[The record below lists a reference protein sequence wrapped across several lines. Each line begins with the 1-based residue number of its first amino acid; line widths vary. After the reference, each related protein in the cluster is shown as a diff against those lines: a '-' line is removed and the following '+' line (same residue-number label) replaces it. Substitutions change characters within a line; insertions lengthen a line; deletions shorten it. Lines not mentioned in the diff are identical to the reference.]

1 MEFDSPFLPVLI
13 ITLAAFFSSMVTA
26 IVGAGGGTALL
37 LLMLYMVPAGNVVA
51 VHGCIQLVSNFA
63 RVAMF
68 WRHMHWPVIVRFV
81 IPMPAGVY
89 LGLQIYEMMDH
100 DGLQLVIASF
110 VLLSLVIRPPSSPE
124 ARGLPKGIYYVTGFF
139 IGAANIIV
147 GVLSPIL
154 GAILRLE
161 RLPKEQLV
169 GTLGFFGFA
178 GNVFKIAGFAFVGFA
193 FAPYA
198 VVVACASLATIA
210 GTYAGKRLLA
220 GISSRTFTIAF
231 QIMLGAMA
239 TRLIWTALS

>member
-1 MEFDSPFLPVLI
+1 MEFDSSFLPVLI

-178 GNVFKIAGFAFVGFA
+178 GICSGDR
-193 FAPYA
+193 
-198 VVVACASLATIA
+198 
-210 GTYAGKRLLA
+210 GK
-220 GISSRTFTIAF
+220 
-231 QIMLGAMA
+231 
-239 TRLIWTALS
+239 

>member
-1 MEFDSPFLPVLI
+1 MEFDASLSSLG
-13 ITLAAFFSSMVTA
+13 ITLAAFLASMVTA
-26 IVGAGGGTALL
+26 VVGAGGGTALL
-37 LLMLYMVPAGNVVA
+37 LLMLYMIPAGNVVA

-63 RVAMF
+63 RVVLF

-89 LGLQIYEMMDH
+89 LGLHIYEMMDQ
-100 DGLQLVIASF
+100 DSLQLVIASF

-124 ARGLPKGIYYVTGFF
+124 ATGVPKAVYYVTGFF

-161 RLPKEQLV
+161 RLPKEHLV

-178 GNVFKIAGFAFVGFA
+178 GNVFKIAGFAFVGFS

-198 VVVACASLATIA
+198 AMVVCASLATIA

-220 GISSRTFTIAF
+220 GISSRTFTVAF

-239 TRLIWTALS
+239 ARLIWTAF

>member
-1 MEFDSPFLPVLI
+1 MEFDASLSILV
-13 ITLAAFFSSMVTA
+13 ITLAAFLASMVTA
-26 IVGAGGGTALL
+26 VVGAGGGTALL
-37 LLMLYMVPAGNVVA
+37 LLMLYMIPAGNVVA

-63 RVAMF
+63 RVVLF

-89 LGLQIYEMMDH
+89 LGLHIYEMMDQ
-100 DGLQLVIASF
+100 DSLQLVIASF

-124 ARGLPKGIYYVTGFF
+124 ATGVPKAVYYVTGFF

-161 RLPKEQLV
+161 RLPKEHLV

-178 GNVFKIAGFAFVGFA
+178 GNVFKIAGFAFVGFS

-198 VVVACASLATIA
+198 AMVVCASLATIA

-220 GISSRTFTIAF
+220 GISSRTFTVAF

-239 TRLIWTALS
+239 ARLIWTAF

>member
-1 MEFDSPFLPVLI
+1 MEFDASLSILV
-13 ITLAAFFSSMVTA
+13 ITLAAFLASMVTA
-26 IVGAGGGTALL
+26 VVGAGGGTALL
-37 LLMLYMVPAGNVVA
+37 LLMLYMIPAGNVVA

-63 RVAMF
+63 RVVLF

-89 LGLQIYEMMDH
+89 LGLHIYEMMDQ
-100 DGLQLVIASF
+100 DSLQLVIASF

-124 ARGLPKGIYYVTGFF
+124 ATGVPKAVYYATGFF

-161 RLPKEQLV
+161 RLPKEHLV

-178 GNVFKIAGFAFVGFA
+178 GNVFKIAGFAFVGFS

-198 VVVACASLATIA
+198 AMVVCASLATIA

-220 GISSRTFTIAF
+220 GISSRTFTVAF

-239 TRLIWTALS
+239 ARLIWTAF

>member
-1 MEFDSPFLPVLI
+1 MEFDASLSILV
-13 ITLAAFFSSMVTA
+13 ITLAAFLASMVTA
-26 IVGAGGGTALL
+26 VVGAGGGTALL
-37 LLMLYMVPAGNVVA
+37 LLMLYMIPAGNVVA

-63 RVAMF
+63 RVVLF

-89 LGLQIYEMMDH
+89 LGLQIYEMMDQ
-100 DGLQLVIASF
+100 DSLQLVIASF

-124 ARGLPKGIYYVTGFF
+124 ATGVPKAVYYVTGFF

-161 RLPKEQLV
+161 RLPKEHLV

-178 GNVFKIAGFAFVGFA
+178 GNVFKIAGFAFVGFS

-198 VVVACASLATIA
+198 AMVVCASLATIA

-220 GISSRTFTIAF
+220 GISSRTFTVAF

-239 TRLIWTALS
+239 ARLIWAAF

>member
-1 MEFDSPFLPVLI
+1 MEFDASLSILV
-13 ITLAAFFSSMVTA
+13 ITLAAFLASMVTA
-26 IVGAGGGTALL
+26 VVGAGGGTALL
-37 LLMLYMVPAGNVVA
+37 LLMLYMIPAGNVVA

-63 RVAMF
+63 RVVLF

-89 LGLQIYEMMDH
+89 LGLHIYEMMDQ
-100 DGLQLVIASF
+100 DSLQLVIASF
-110 VLLSLVIRPPSSPE
+110 VLLSLVIRPSSSPK
-124 ARGLPKGIYYVTGFF
+124 ATGVPKAVYYATGFF

-161 RLPKEQLV
+161 RLPKEHLV

-178 GNVFKIAGFAFVGFA
+178 GNVFKIAGFAFVGFS

-198 VVVACASLATIA
+198 AMVVCASLATIA

-220 GISSRTFTIAF
+220 GISSRTFTVAF

-239 TRLIWTALS
+239 ARLIWTAF

>member
-1 MEFDSPFLPVLI
+1 MEFDASLSILV
-13 ITLAAFFSSMVTA
+13 ITLAAFLASMVTA
-26 IVGAGGGTALL
+26 VVGAGGGPALL
-37 LLMLYMVPAGNVVA
+37 LLLLYMIPTGNVVA

-63 RVAMF
+63 RVVLF

-89 LGLQIYEMMDH
+89 LGLHIYEMMDQ
-100 DGLQLVIASF
+100 DSLQLVIASF

-124 ARGLPKGIYYVTGFF
+124 ATGVPKAVYYVTGFF

-161 RLPKEQLV
+161 RLPKEHLV

-178 GNVFKIAGFAFVGFA
+178 GNVFKIAGFAFVGFS

-198 VVVACASLATIA
+198 AMVVCASLATIA

-220 GISSRTFTIAF
+220 GISSRTFTVAF

-239 TRLIWTALS
+239 ARLIWTAF

>member
-1 MEFDSPFLPVLI
+1 MEFDASLSILV
-13 ITLAAFFSSMVTA
+13 ITLAAFLASMVTA
-26 IVGAGGGTALL
+26 VVGAGGGTALL
-37 LLMLYMVPAGNVVA
+37 LLMLYMIPAGNVVA

-63 RVAMF
+63 RVVLF

-89 LGLQIYEMMDH
+89 LGLHIYEMMDQ
-100 DGLQLVIASF
+100 DSLQLVIASF

-124 ARGLPKGIYYVTGFF
+124 ATGVPKAVYYVTGFF

-161 RLPKEQLV
+161 RLPKERLV

-178 GNVFKIAGFAFVGFA
+178 GNVFKIAGFAFVGFS

-198 VVVACASLATIA
+198 AMVVCASLATIA

-220 GISSRTFTIAF
+220 GISSRTFTVAF

-239 TRLIWTALS
+239 ARLIWTAF

>member
-1 MEFDSPFLPVLI
+1 MEFDASLSILV
-13 ITLAAFFSSMVTA
+13 ITLAAFLASMVTA
-26 IVGAGGGTALL
+26 VVGAGGGTALL
-37 LLMLYMVPAGNVVA
+37 LLMLYMIPAGNVVA

-63 RVAMF
+63 RVVLF

-89 LGLQIYEMMDH
+89 LGLHIYEMMDQ
-100 DGLQLVIASF
+100 DSLQLVIASF

-124 ARGLPKGIYYVTGFF
+124 ATGVPKAVYFATGFF

-161 RLPKEQLV
+161 RLPKEHLV

-178 GNVFKIAGFAFVGFA
+178 GNVFKIAGFAFVGFS

-198 VVVACASLATIA
+198 AMVACASLATIA

-220 GISSRTFTIAF
+220 GISSRTFTVAF

-239 TRLIWTALS
+239 ARLIWTAF

>member
-1 MEFDSPFLPVLI
+1 MEFDASLSILV
-13 ITLAAFFSSMVTA
+13 ITLAAFLASMVTA
-26 IVGAGGGTALL
+26 VVGAGGGTALL
-37 LLMLYMVPAGNVVA
+37 LLMLYMIPAGNVVA

-63 RVAMF
+63 RVVLF

-89 LGLQIYEMMDH
+89 LGLHIYEMMDQ
-100 DGLQLVIASF
+100 DSLQLVIASF

-124 ARGLPKGIYYVTGFF
+124 ATGVPKAVYYATGFF

-161 RLPKEQLV
+161 RLPKERLV

-178 GNVFKIAGFAFVGFA
+178 GNVFKIAGFAFVGFS

-198 VVVACASLATIA
+198 AMVACASLATIA

-220 GISSRTFTIAF
+220 GISSRTFTVAF

-239 TRLIWTALS
+239 ARLIWTAF

>member
-1 MEFDSPFLPVLI
+1 MEFDASLSILV
-13 ITLAAFFSSMVTA
+13 ITLAAFLASMVTA
-26 IVGAGGGTALL
+26 VVGAGGGTALL
-37 LLMLYMVPAGNVVA
+37 LLMLYMIPAGNVVA

-63 RVAMF
+63 RVVLF

-89 LGLQIYEMMDH
+89 LGLHIYEMMDQ
-100 DGLQLVIASF
+100 DSLQLVIASF

-124 ARGLPKGIYYVTGFF
+124 ATGVPKAVYYATGFF

-161 RLPKEQLV
+161 RLPKEHLV

-178 GNVFKIAGFAFVGFA
+178 GNVFKIAGFAFVGFS

-198 VVVACASLATIA
+198 AMVACASLATIA

-220 GISSRTFTIAF
+220 GISSRTFTVAF

-239 TRLIWTALS
+239 ARLIWTAF

>member
-1 MEFDSPFLPVLI
+1 MEFDSSFLPVLI
-13 ITLAAFFSSMVTA
+13 ITLAAFVSSMVTA

-169 GTLGFFGFA
+169 GTLGFSDLPA
-178 GNVFKIAGFAFVGFA
+178 M
-193 FAPYA
+193 
-198 VVVACASLATIA
+198 
-210 GTYAGKRLLA
+210 
-220 GISSRTFTIAF
+220 SSRSPGSPLSALPSPP
-231 QIMLGAMA
+231 MRSWWPAP
-239 TRLIWTALS
+239 RLPRSREHMPASGFLPASRAGHSPSPSRSCWGPWPQG

>member
-1 MEFDSPFLPVLI
+1 MEFDASLSILV
-13 ITLAAFFSSMVTA
+13 ITLAAFLASMVTA
-26 IVGAGGGTALL
+26 VVDAGGGTALL
-37 LLMLYMVPAGNVVA
+37 LLMLYMIPAGNVVA
-51 VHGCIQLVSNFA
+51 VHGCIQLVSNFS
-63 RVAMF
+63 RVVLF

-89 LGLQIYEMMDH
+89 LGLQIYEMMDQ
-100 DGLQLVIASF
+100 DSLQLVIASF

-124 ARGLPKGIYYVTGFF
+124 ATGVPKAVYYVTGFF

-161 RLPKEQLV
+161 RLPKEHLV

-178 GNVFKIAGFAFVGFA
+178 GNVFKIAGFAFVGFS

-198 VVVACASLATIA
+198 AMVVCASLATIA

-220 GISSRTFTIAF
+220 GISSRTFTVAF

-239 TRLIWTALS
+239 ARLIWTAF